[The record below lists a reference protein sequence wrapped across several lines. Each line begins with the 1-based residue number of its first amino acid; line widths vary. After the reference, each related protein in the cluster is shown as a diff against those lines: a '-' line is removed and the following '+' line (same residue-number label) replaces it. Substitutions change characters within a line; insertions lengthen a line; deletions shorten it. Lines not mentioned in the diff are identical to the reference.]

1 MKIKRTRLLEEN
13 ICLLRSLNNKIRL
26 FFDDFVMEN
35 ERVILLS
42 EITSENMQTREWNV
56 GSNLTERESECKSKI
71 TYFQIFIDSSISK
84 LCQDK

>member
-1 MKIKRTRLLEEN
+1 
-13 ICLLRSLNNKIRL
+13 
-26 FFDDFVMEN
+26 MEN

-71 TYFQIFIDSSISK
+71 TYCQIFIDFSISGVPELK
-84 LCQDK
+84 TKDVWDRTGADWNVH

>member
-42 EITSENMQTREWNV
+42 EITSENMPTREWNV
-56 GSNLTERESECKSKI
+56 GSNLTEPESEYKSKI
-71 TYFQIFIDSSISK
+71 TYCQIFIDSSISK